1 MELQHYPL
9 ILIPFFIIL
18 VVLYLVHLNAKLS
31 GTPEEALKISPHRWT
46 TDEIRETYKRIAEKP
61 IDSRPYLP
69 PKLGRRYI
77 VTGSSGK
84 CNFKSKTQSIE
95 STI

>member
-1 MELQHYPL
+1 MEPLHYAL
-9 ILIPFFIIL
+9 ISISLFIIL
-18 VVLYLVHLNAKLS
+18 IVLYLIQLNTKMS

-46 TDEIRETYKRIAEKP
+46 TNEIRETYERISQKP
-61 IDSRPYLP
+61 IDLKPYLP

-84 CNFKSKTQSIE
+84 CNFKP
-95 STI
+95 

>member
-1 MELQHYPL
+1 MEFQYYPFVL
-9 ILIPFFIIL
+9 TSLFFIL
-18 VVLYLVHLNAKLS
+18 VILYLIHLNTKMS

-46 TDEIRETYKRIAEKP
+46 TDEIRETYERIAEKP
-61 IDSRPYLP
+61 IDSKPHLP

-84 CNFKSKTQSIE
+84 CDFKA
-95 STI
+95 

>member
-1 MELQHYPL
+1 MELFYYLL
-9 ILIPFFIIL
+9 IFILFLFLLDI
-18 VVLYLVHLNAKLS
+18 LYLVHLNTKMS

-46 TDEIRETYKRIAEKP
+46 TDEIHETYERIAKYP
-61 IDSRPYLP
+61 IDSRPHLP

-84 CNFKSKTQSIE
+84 YDFETYAH
-95 STI
+95 

>member
-1 MELQHYPL
+1 M
-9 ILIPFFIIL
+9 
-18 VVLYLVHLNAKLS
+18 S

-46 TDEIRETYKRIAEKP
+46 KDEILETYKRIAERP
-61 IDSRPYLP
+61 IDSKSHLP

-84 CNFKSKTQSIE
+84 CYFDIAPLRE
-95 STI
+95 SHNLNHTCRPRR

>member
-1 MELQHYPL
+1 MEIVYYPL
-9 ILIPFFIIL
+9 ISILLSIIL
-18 VVLYLVHLNAKLS
+18 IVLYLIQLNTKMS

-46 TDEIRETYKRIAEKP
+46 KDEIRETYKRIVQNP
-61 IDSRPYLP
+61 IDSKPHLP

-84 CNFKSKTQSIE
+84 CNSKA
-95 STI
+95 

>member
-1 MELQHYPL
+1 MELLYYSL
-9 ILIPFFIIL
+9 VFISLFFLL
-18 VVLYLVHLNAKLS
+18 VVLYLVQLNTKMS

-46 TDEIRETYKRIAEKP
+46 KDEILETYERIAERP
-61 IDSRPYLP
+61 IDSRSHLP

-84 CNFKSKTQSIE
+84 CNFE
-95 STI
+95 P

>member
-1 MELQHYPL
+1 
-9 ILIPFFIIL
+9 
-18 VVLYLVHLNAKLS
+18 LS

-46 TDEIRETYKRIAEKP
+46 KDEIRETYQRITEKP
-61 IDSRPYLP
+61 IDSKPYPP

-84 CNFKSKTQSIE
+84 YNFE
-95 STI
+95 E